1 MSERVIET
9 QVIELKVRGGPG
21 LVALEAAA
29 AKANTTLDAAR
40 KRLDSL
46 KKAIERKGGPP
57 TELQAA
63 ADAAKDLAD
72 AAKKAGTAARSAAK
86 EEREWT
92 KAIKDTGR
100 AADETTKRI
109 EGLTRSIAATQA
121 ALRSAPSRFFSG
133 LRSDAQAALRDVF
146 SVKGAIDGV
155 KSAGRRG
162 LQGAAIGVGAAYAG
176 AVGIAGAGLSEIVG
190 RGSAFAAQRDA
201 LAAGVGSR
209 AGADAQ
215 IAELRA
221 TRGLNVGEGIAT
233 ANRLRGL
240 GLGADTGNVKALSQI
255 AAGTP
260 GKSSSDVAEALADA
274 ATGEFE
280 RLKEFNIKAKVE
292 GDKVAATFK
301 GVTTVI
307 DKGGASWQKY
317 LAQIA
322 ASDFGNTLEL
332 KANTLGGAVDK
343 LQDGITQAASAV
355 YDSGLGDAL
364 QEVVADITAF
374 FTTASGPG
382 AKSIGEVLG
391 AAVKDL
397 WARAKELIGPL
408 DELPGK
414 IEGII
419 RTALDFVGA
428 ITTMVGWVVKA
439 AGALGSTGIALTAF
453 GVAATAALG
462 PIGAVVAGGV
472 ALGTAL
478 SSVAIYAKESAE
490 SLLDT
495 TTALERFAAAQAK
508 IEADDKQRIAT
519 GQAKEDTDRIRTL
532 NARGAGSDAAA
543 DKAASTFR
551 AQALRR
557 MGKSE
562 FSLSDAEKRDL
573 DNKTATVRARTR
585 LAGGIESGSVADAGR
600 FGDAAVAA
608 EERGADA
615 AELGRLR
622 TKAGAK
628 NGPKLTKSEKK
639 RLGELETKYDLAT
652 VSKPGKV
659 EKSAY
664 QTEVDAEIKQKSQDA
679 GRVAGL
685 RASRDGK
692 TAKEAEAIAL
702 RTEKETTARLQTQ
715 VDQGKLLPGQI
726 QQNVLALARVEDVAS
741 RGTPPPIAVTN
752 IGPVT
757 VNVPVSVTGNTI
769 DADARQIEIAT
780 RRVVKTVMVEETRE
794 AIRRVTSGVT
804 V

>member
-29 AKANTTLDAAR
+29 AKATTTLDAAR
-40 KRLDSL
+40 KRLDAL
-46 KKAIERKGGPP
+46 KKTIERKGGPP

-63 ADAAKDLAD
+63 ADAAKDLAE

-301 GVTTVI
+301 GVTTTI

-382 AKSIGEVLG
+382 ARSIGEVLG

-397 WARAKELIGPL
+397 WTRAKELIGPL

-428 ITTMVGWVVKA
+428 LTTLVGWVVKA

-462 PIGAVVAGGV
+462 PVGAVAAAGVGLGL
-472 ALGTAL
+472 ALGQI
-478 SSVAIYAKESAE
+478 AINAKESAAALMD
-490 SLLDT
+490 SS
-495 TTALERFAAAQAK
+495 TALERFAAAQAK
-508 IEADDKQRIAT
+508 LEAADRQKIET
-519 GQAKEDTDRIRTL
+519 EQAKEETGRIQTL

-543 DKAASTFR
+543 DKAAAAFR

-557 MGKSE
+557 MGKTE
-562 FSLSDAEKRDL
+562 FSLSDKEKRDL
-573 DNKTATVRARTR
+573 DNRTATVRARTR
-585 LAGGIESGSVADAGR
+585 TAGGIESGSVADAGR

>member
-86 EEREWT
+86 EEREWS

-301 GVTTVI
+301 GVTTTI

-382 AKSIGEVLG
+382 ARSIGEVLG
-391 AAVKDL
+391 GAVKDL
-397 WARAKELIGPL
+397 WARAKDLIGPL

-428 ITTMVGWVVKA
+428 LTTLVGWVVKA

-462 PIGAVVAGGV
+462 PVGAVAAAGVGLGL
-472 ALGTAL
+472 ALGQI
-478 SSVAIYAKESAE
+478 AINAKESAAALMD
-490 SLLDT
+490 SS
-495 TTALERFAAAQAK
+495 TALERFAAAQAK
-508 IEADDKQRIAT
+508 LEAADRQKIET
-519 GQAKEDTDRIRTL
+519 EQAKEETGRIQTL

-543 DKAASTFR
+543 DKAAAAFR

-557 MGKSE
+557 MGKTE
-562 FSLSDAEKRDL
+562 FSLSDKEKRDL
-573 DNKTATVRARTR
+573 DNRTATVRARTR
-585 LAGGIESGSVADAGR
+585 TAGGIESGSVADAGR